1 MFSRLKAIIFITIT
15 LLISNVYGA
24 RGSLKVNVNLSPAGS
39 FEISSKKV
47 KGYANRSGGGF
58 VTKGIKVKASSLDT
72 GLKLRDD
79 HLHKK
84 LEVKKHKYIEITQ
97 GKAKGGKGVAIIV
110 VKGIKKKFNFSY
122 TESGNNLK
130 VKFPLSLKDFNFS
143 GINYAGVGVKDKV
156 VVEAS
161 IPIK

>member
-1 MFSRLKAIIFITIT
+1 MFSRFKM
-15 LLISNVYGA
+15 LLIALCLFSVSNIFGA
-24 RGSLKVNVNLSPAGS
+24 SIKVTVGLSPAGS
-39 FEISSKKV
+39 FEIASKKV
-47 KGYANRSGGGF
+47 KGVATRSGGGF
-58 VTKGIKVKASSLDT
+58 ITKGIKVKAKTLET
-72 GLKLRDD
+72 GLELRDD

-84 LEVKKHKYIEITQ
+84 LEVDKHKYIEITE
-97 GKAKGGKGVAIIV
+97 GKATGGKGVAVIV

-122 TESGNNLK
+122 KESGGELK

-156 VVEAS
+156 TVEAS